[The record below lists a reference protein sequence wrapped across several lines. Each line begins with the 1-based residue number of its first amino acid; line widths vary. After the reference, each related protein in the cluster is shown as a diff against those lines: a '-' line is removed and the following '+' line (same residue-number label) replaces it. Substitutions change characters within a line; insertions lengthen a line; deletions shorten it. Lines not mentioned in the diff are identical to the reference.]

1 MLNWYRTVT
10 ILAVLPWVLLALAAS
25 KVKPVEVRVSP
36 RFGMAGG
43 TLTVTIRVEPDERN
57 RLIEWVVDSDG
68 WATRSGATISPD
80 DLPTRTVRYRL
91 PAGHYRIVAF
101 LTRSDA
107 TTHASTVAEACFA
120 GDGVSC

>member
-1 MLNWYRTVT
+1 MINWYRTVAF
-10 ILAVLPWVLLALAAS
+10 LALLPWVLLALASS

-43 TLTVTIRVEPDERN
+43 TLTITIRVEPDERN
-57 RLIEWVVDSDG
+57 RLLEWVVDSDG
-68 WATRSGATISPD
+68 WSTRSAAVIGPD

-91 PAGHYRIVAF
+91 PAGHYQIAAF

-107 TTHASTVAEACFA
+107 RTFATAVVESCFSG
-120 GDGVSC
+120 GDVQC